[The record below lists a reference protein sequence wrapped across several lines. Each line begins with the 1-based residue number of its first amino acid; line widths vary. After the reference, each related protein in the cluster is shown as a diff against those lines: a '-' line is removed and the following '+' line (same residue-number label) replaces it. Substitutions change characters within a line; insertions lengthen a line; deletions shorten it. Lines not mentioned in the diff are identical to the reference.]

1 MSPAPHIFTAPS
13 EPFYK
18 CNPPMVLGESPI
30 YRASDSTLHWVD
42 CLITP
47 PELHILHLDPT
58 THQPLGPSKRIPLSD
73 SVSVLFFRQSH
84 PKSYICAYYQGIAF
98 LDEDTGK
105 LEVVKEIIP
114 TQERGLRRFNDGGV
128 DAKGRLWLAEI
139 DVRAA
144 AAVDAV
150 ASDEGKE
157 RVLEELGEPVGRLW
171 RYDPDGTLHLMD
183 RGVVCGNGVGWSPD
197 WKSSECLLLLLYFF
211 LFLFPRRLFF
221 FRGERKT
228 ERREK
233 ASSSQSPYLL
243 LRYPTDSGEKITPKN
258 NSVLQRLRRK
268 KSLRLQFP
276 SRIRYHLPQTS
287 LNRSKKLTRRRT
299 RWHGDRV
306 SSTSQQ
312 IPSPSP
318 FPQSQKTKT
327 SKIDKNQKNYPKAQT
342 EISG

>member
-1 MSPAPHIFTAPS
+1 
-13 EPFYK
+13 
-18 CNPPMVLGESPI
+18 MVLGESPI

-58 THQPLGPSKRIPLSD
+58 THQPLGPSKRLPLSD

-114 TQERGLRRFNDGGV
+114 AQERGLRRFNDGGV

-183 RGVVCGNGVGWSPD
+183 RGVICGNGVGWSPD
-197 WKSSECLLLLLYFF
+197 WKNSECFSSLCFYFF
-211 LFLFPRRLFF
+211 FF
-221 FRGERKT
+221 EESVFFCVRGER
-228 ERREK
+228 EREAK
-233 ASSSQSPYLL
+233 KPTHPDHHLASYKDN
-243 LRYPTDSGEKITPKN
+243 PTDSGEKKTHPKTTVYFN
-258 NSVLQRLRRK
+258 DSVGKKVFAYNFHLESGTISHKRLLIDQTNSPGEPDGMV
-268 KSLRLQFP
+268 
-276 SRIRYHLPQTS
+276 I
-287 LNRSKKLTRRRT
+287 
-299 RWHGDRV
+299 
-306 SSTSQQ
+306 
-312 IPSPSP
+312 
-318 FPQSQKTKT
+318 
-327 SKIDKNQKNYPKAQT
+327 
-342 EISG
+342 E

>member
-1 MSPAPHIFTAPS
+1 
-13 EPFYK
+13 
-18 CNPPMVLGESPI
+18 MVLGESPI

-114 TQERGLRRFNDGGV
+114 AQERGLRRFNDGGV

-183 RGVVCGNGVGWSPD
+183 RGVICGNGVGWSPD
-197 WKSSECLLLLLYFF
+197 WKSSECFFLLLYFQF
-211 LFLFPRRLFF
+211 YFF
-221 FRGERKT
+221 FPEGFSFFLE
-228 ERREK
+228 REK
-233 ASSSQSPYLL
+233 DRKAGKSLL
-243 LRYPTDSGEKITPKN
+243 IPTTLPPIKIT
-258 NSVLQRLRRK
+258 
-268 KSLRLQFP
+268 
-276 SRIRYHLPQTS
+276 
-287 LNRSKKLTRRRT
+287 
-299 RWHGDRV
+299 D
-306 SSTSQQ
+306 
-312 IPSPSP
+312 
-318 FPQSQKTKT
+318 
-327 SKIDKNQKNYPKAQT
+327 
-342 EISG
+342 

>member
-1 MSPAPHIFTAPS
+1 
-13 EPFYK
+13 
-18 CNPPMVLGESPI
+18 MVLGESPI

-114 TQERGLRRFNDGGV
+114 AQERGLRRFNDGGV

-144 AAVDAV
+144 AAVDAI
-150 ASDEGKE
+150 AGDEGKE

-183 RGVVCGNGVGWSPD
+183 RGVICGNGVGWSPD
-197 WKSSECLLLLLYFF
+197 WKSSECFFLLLYFQF
-211 LFLFPRRLFF
+211 YFF
-221 FRGERKT
+221 FPEGFSFFVWRERKT

-233 ASSSQSPYLL
+233 SPLAPITLPPTKIIQLTPVKKTPPKTTVYFNDSVGKKVFAYNFHLESGTISHKRLL
-243 LRYPTDSGEKITPKN
+243 IDRKNSPGGEPDGMVI
-258 NSVLQRLRRK
+258 
-268 KSLRLQFP
+268 
-276 SRIRYHLPQTS
+276 
-287 LNRSKKLTRRRT
+287 
-299 RWHGDRV
+299 
-306 SSTSQQ
+306 
-312 IPSPSP
+312 
-318 FPQSQKTKT
+318 
-327 SKIDKNQKNYPKAQT
+327 
-342 EISG
+342 E

>member
-1 MSPAPHIFTAPS
+1 
-13 EPFYK
+13 
-18 CNPPMVLGESPI
+18 MVLGESPI

-114 TQERGLRRFNDGGV
+114 AQERGLRRFNDGGV

-183 RGVVCGNGVGWSPD
+183 RGVICGNGIGWSPD
-197 WKSSECLLLLLYFF
+197 WKNSECFSSLCFYFF
-211 LFLFPRRLFF
+211 FF
-221 FRGERKT
+221 EESVFFCVRGER
-228 ERREK
+228 ERR
-233 ASSSQSPYLL
+233 
-243 LRYPTDSGEKITPKN
+243 
-258 NSVLQRLRRK
+258 
-268 KSLRLQFP
+268 KSLLIPITTLPPIKIGIQLTPVGKNPPKTTVYFNDSVGKKVFAYNFHLESGTISHKRLL
-276 SRIRYHLPQTS
+276 ID
-287 LNRSKKLTRRRT
+287 RRN
-299 RWHGDRV
+299 
-306 SSTSQQ
+306 
-312 IPSPSP
+312 SPGEP
-318 FPQSQKTKT
+318 DGMV
-327 SKIDKNQKNYPKAQT
+327 I
-342 EISG
+342 E

>member
-1 MSPAPHIFTAPS
+1 MSPTPHIFTAPS

-114 TQERGLRRFNDGGV
+114 AQERGVRRFNDGGV

-144 AAVDAV
+144 AAVDAI
-150 ASDEGKE
+150 AGDEGKE

-183 RGVVCGNGVGWSPD
+183 RGVICGNGVGWSPD
-197 WKSSECLLLLLYFF
+197 WKSSECFFFYSIFIFISFSQKAF
-211 LFLFPRRLFF
+211 LFF
-221 FRGERKT
+221 GER
-228 ERREK
+228 ERQK
-233 ASSSQSPYLL
+233 GGKKPTHTNYLASYKDNRLTGKKHQKQQCTS
-243 LRYPTDSGEKITPKN
+243 TTP
-258 NSVLQRLRRK
+258 SEK
-268 KSLRLQFP
+268 KSSP
-276 SRIRYHLPQTS
+276 TISISNPA
-287 LNRSKKLTRRRT
+287 
-299 RWHGDRV
+299 
-306 SSTSQQ
+306 
-312 IPSPSP
+312 PSP
-318 FPQSQKTKT
+318 T
-327 SKIDKNQKNYPKAQT
+327 SV
-342 EISG
+342 S

>member
-1 MSPAPHIFTAPS
+1 
-13 EPFYK
+13 
-18 CNPPMVLGESPI
+18 MVLGESPI

-58 THQPLGPSKRIPLSD
+58 THQPLGSSKRIPLSD

-114 TQERGLRRFNDGGV
+114 AQERGLRRFNDGGV

-197 WKSSECLLLLLYFF
+197 WKNSECFF
-211 LFLFPRRLFF
+211 IFIYVFISSSLKKASFF
-221 FRGERKT
+221 CEGRER
-228 ERREK
+228 ERR
-233 ASSSQSPYLL
+233 
-243 LRYPTDSGEKITPKN
+243 
-258 NSVLQRLRRK
+258 
-268 KSLRLQFP
+268 KSLLNPITTLPPIKIIQLTPVEKNPPKTTVYFNDSVGKKVFAYNFHLESGTISHKRLL
-276 SRIRYHLPQTS
+276 ID
-287 LNRSKKLTRRRT
+287 RRN
-299 RWHGDRV
+299 
-306 SSTSQQ
+306 
-312 IPSPSP
+312 SPGEP
-318 FPQSQKTKT
+318 DGMV
-327 SKIDKNQKNYPKAQT
+327 I
-342 EISG
+342 E

>member
-1 MSPAPHIFTAPS
+1 MSPTPQIFTAPS

-58 THQPLGPSKRIPLSD
+58 THQPLGPSKRISLSD

-114 TQERGLRRFNDGGV
+114 AEERGLRRFNDGGV

-157 RVLEELGEPVGRLW
+157 RVLEDLGEPVGRLW
-171 RYDPDGTLHLMD
+171 RYDLDGTLHLMD
-183 RGVVCGNGVGWSPD
+183 RGVICGNGVGWSPD
-197 WKSSECLLLLLYFF
+197 WKSMYFNDSVGKKVFAYNFHLESGTISHKRLL
-211 LFLFPRRLFF
+211 
-221 FRGERKT
+221 
-228 ERREK
+228 
-233 ASSSQSPYLL
+233 
-243 LRYPTDSGEKITPKN
+243 
-258 NSVLQRLRRK
+258 
-268 KSLRLQFP
+268 
-276 SRIRYHLPQTS
+276 
-287 LNRSKKLTRRRT
+287 
-299 RWHGDRV
+299 
-306 SSTSQQ
+306 
-312 IPSPSP
+312 
-318 FPQSQKTKT
+318 
-327 SKIDKNQKNYPKAQT
+327 IDKRNSPGGEPDGMVIDTNGNLWIAMYATWRIMAFTPQGEVFA
-342 EISG
+342 EIILPSYNITCPTWGGPNFETLYITSASHRGTSEPPQEGDLGGHVYSFTPGIARGGAKGEFAG

>member
-1 MSPAPHIFTAPS
+1 MSPTPHIFTAPS

-114 TQERGLRRFNDGGV
+114 AQERGLRRFNDGGV

-183 RGVVCGNGVGWSPD
+183 RGVICGNGVGWSPD
-197 WKSSECLLLLLYFF
+197 WKSSECFFLLLYFQF
-211 LFLFPRRLFF
+211 YFF
-221 FRGERKT
+221 FPEGFSFFVWRERKT

-233 ASSSQSPYLL
+233 SPLTPITLPPTKIIQLTPVKKTPPKTTVYFNDSVGKKVFAYNFHLESGTISHKRLL
-243 LRYPTDSGEKITPKN
+243 IDRKNSPGGEPDGMVI
-258 NSVLQRLRRK
+258 
-268 KSLRLQFP
+268 
-276 SRIRYHLPQTS
+276 
-287 LNRSKKLTRRRT
+287 
-299 RWHGDRV
+299 
-306 SSTSQQ
+306 
-312 IPSPSP
+312 
-318 FPQSQKTKT
+318 
-327 SKIDKNQKNYPKAQT
+327 
-342 EISG
+342 E

>member
-1 MSPAPHIFTAPS
+1 
-13 EPFYK
+13 
-18 CNPPMVLGESPI
+18 MVLGESPI

-105 LEVVKEIIP
+105 LEIVKEIIP
-114 TQERGLRRFNDGGV
+114 AQERGLRRFNDGGV

-183 RGVVCGNGVGWSPD
+183 RGVICGNGVGWSPD
-197 WKSSECLLLLLYFF
+197 WKNSECFSSLCFYFF
-211 LFLFPRRLFF
+211 FF
-221 FRGERKT
+221 EESVIFFCEGREREAKKPT
-228 ERREK
+228 SSNHHL
-233 ASSSQSPYLL
+233 ASYKDN
-243 LRYPTDSGEKITPKN
+243 PTDSGGKKPPKN

-276 SRIRYHLPQTS
+276 SRIRYHLPQAS
-287 LNRSKKLTRRRT
+287 LDRSKKLTRRT
-299 RWHGDRV
+299 RWHGNRV
-306 SSTSQQ
+306 SIPPLFQ
-312 IPSPSP
+312 IIRENR
-318 FPQSQKTKT
+318 T
-327 SKIDKNQKNYPKAQT
+327 
-342 EISG
+342 

>member
-1 MSPAPHIFTAPS
+1 
-13 EPFYK
+13 
-18 CNPPMVLGESPI
+18 MVLGESPI

-58 THQPLGPSKRIPLSD
+58 THQPVGPSKRIPLSD

-114 TQERGLRRFNDGGV
+114 AQERGLRRFNDGGV

-183 RGVVCGNGVGWSPD
+183 RGVICGNGVGWSPD
-197 WKSSECLLLLLYFF
+197 WKSSECFF
-211 LFLFPRRLFF
+211 FSFTLFSLLFLFPRKLFF
-221 FRGERKT
+221 FFFGER
-228 ERREK
+228 EK
-233 ASSSQSPYLL
+233 DRKAGKKPTHPNHPTSYKDN
-243 LRYPTDSGEKITPKN
+243 PTDSGEKNP
-258 NSVLQRLRRK
+258 
-268 KSLRLQFP
+268 P
-276 SRIRYHLPQTS
+276 
-287 LNRSKKLTRRRT
+287 
-299 RWHGDRV
+299 
-306 SSTSQQ
+306 
-312 IPSPSP
+312 
-318 FPQSQKTKT
+318 
-327 SKIDKNQKNYPKAQT
+327 
-342 EISG
+342 

>member
-1 MSPAPHIFTAPS
+1 
-13 EPFYK
+13 
-18 CNPPMVLGESPI
+18 MVLGESPI

-114 TQERGLRRFNDGGV
+114 AQERGLRRFNDGGV

-183 RGVVCGNGVGWSPD
+183 RGVICGNGVGWSPD
-197 WKSSECLLLLLYFF
+197 WKNSECF
-211 LFLFPRRLFF
+211 
-221 FRGERKT
+221 
-228 ERREK
+228 
-233 ASSSQSPYLL
+233 SSL
-243 LRYPTDSGEKITPKN
+243 
-258 NSVLQRLRRK
+258 
-268 KSLRLQFP
+268 
-276 SRIRYHLPQTS
+276 
-287 LNRSKKLTRRRT
+287 
-299 RWHGDRV
+299 
-306 SSTSQQ
+306 
-312 IPSPSP
+312 
-318 FPQSQKTKT
+318 
-327 SKIDKNQKNYPKAQT
+327 
-342 EISG
+342 

>member
-1 MSPAPHIFTAPS
+1 MSPTPHIFTAPS

-114 TQERGLRRFNDGGV
+114 AQERGLRRFNDGGV

-157 RVLEELGEPVGRLW
+157 RVLEDLGEPVGRLW

-183 RGVVCGNGVGWSPD
+183 RGVICGNGVGWSPD
-197 WKSSECLLLLLYFF
+197 WKSSECFFLLLYFQF
-211 LFLFPRRLFF
+211 YFF
-221 FRGERKT
+221 FPEGFSFFVWRERKT

-233 ASSSQSPYLL
+233 SPLTPITLPPTKIIQLTPVKKTPPKTTVYFNDSVGKKVFAYNFHLESGTISHKRLL
-243 LRYPTDSGEKITPKN
+243 IDRKNSPGGEPDGMVI
-258 NSVLQRLRRK
+258 
-268 KSLRLQFP
+268 
-276 SRIRYHLPQTS
+276 
-287 LNRSKKLTRRRT
+287 
-299 RWHGDRV
+299 
-306 SSTSQQ
+306 
-312 IPSPSP
+312 
-318 FPQSQKTKT
+318 
-327 SKIDKNQKNYPKAQT
+327 
-342 EISG
+342 E

>member
-1 MSPAPHIFTAPS
+1 
-13 EPFYK
+13 
-18 CNPPMVLGESPI
+18 MVLGESPI

-114 TQERGLRRFNDGGV
+114 AQERGLRRFNDGGV

-183 RGVVCGNGVGWSPD
+183 RGVICGNGVGWSPD
-197 WKSSECLLLLLYFF
+197 WKSSECFFLLLYFHFYCISFSRKAF
-211 LFLFPRRLFF
+211 LFF
-221 FRGERKT
+221 GER
-228 ERREK
+228 ERQKGEKNPLTPITLPPIKIIQLTLVKKPREK
-233 ASSSQSPYLL
+233 QQCTS
-243 LRYPTDSGEKITPKN
+243 TTP
-258 NSVLQRLRRK
+258 SEK
-268 KSLRLQFP
+268 KSSPTISISNPAP
-276 SRIRYHLPQTS
+276 S
-287 LNRSKKLTRRRT
+287 LTN
-299 RWHGDRV
+299 V
-306 SSTSQQ
+306 S
-312 IPSPSP
+312 
-318 FPQSQKTKT
+318 
-327 SKIDKNQKNYPKAQT
+327 
-342 EISG
+342 

>member
-1 MSPAPHIFTAPS
+1 
-13 EPFYK
+13 
-18 CNPPMVLGESPI
+18 MVLGESPI

-114 TQERGLRRFNDGGV
+114 AQERGLRRFNDGGV

-197 WKSSECLLLLLYFF
+197 WKSSECVFCYSIFIFISFSQKAF
-211 LFLFPRRLFF
+211 LFW
-221 FRGERKT
+221 
-228 ERREK
+228 REK
-233 ASSSQSPYLL
+233 DKKAGKSLL
-243 LRYPTDSGEKITPKN
+243 TPITTLPPIKIIQLTLVKKLPPKN

-276 SRIRYHLPQTS
+276 SRIRYHLSQAS
-287 LNRSKKLTRRRT
+287 L
-299 RWHGDRV
+299 DR
-306 SSTSQQ
+306 
-312 IPSPSP
+312 
-318 FPQSQKTKT
+318 
-327 SKIDKNQKNYPKAQT
+327 
-342 EISG
+342 

>member
-1 MSPAPHIFTAPS
+1 
-13 EPFYK
+13 
-18 CNPPMVLGESPI
+18 MVLGESPI
-30 YRASDSTLHWVD
+30 FRASDSTLHWVD

-114 TQERGLRRFNDGGV
+114 AQERGLRRFNDGGV

-183 RGVVCGNGVGWSPD
+183 RGVICGNGVGWSPD
-197 WKSSECLLLLLYFF
+197 WKSSEYFF
-211 LFLFPRRLFF
+211 FYSISIFSFLFPRRLFF
-221 FRGERKT
+221 FVER
-228 ERREK
+228 ERQKGGKK
-233 ASSSQSPYLL
+233 AYSPQSPPCLL
-243 LRYPTDSGEKITPKN
+243 
-258 NSVLQRLRRK
+258 
-268 KSLRLQFP
+268 
-276 SRIRYHLPQTS
+276 
-287 LNRSKKLTRRRT
+287 
-299 RWHGDRV
+299 
-306 SSTSQQ
+306 
-312 IPSPSP
+312 
-318 FPQSQKTKT
+318 
-327 SKIDKNQKNYPKAQT
+327 
-342 EISG
+342 

>member
-1 MSPAPHIFTAPS
+1 
-13 EPFYK
+13 
-18 CNPPMVLGESPI
+18 MVLGESPI

-114 TQERGLRRFNDGGV
+114 AQERGLRRFNDGGV

-183 RGVVCGNGVGWSPD
+183 RGVICGNGVGWSPD
-197 WKSSECLLLLLYFF
+197 WKSSECSLLLYFHF
-211 LFLFPRRLFF
+211 YFF
-221 FRGERKT
+221 FPEGIYFFGER
-228 ERREK
+228 ERQK
-233 ASSSQSPYLL
+233 GGKKPTHPNHLTSYKNN
-243 LRYPTDSGEKITPKN
+243 PTDSGK
-258 NSVLQRLRRK
+258 
-268 KSLRLQFP
+268 
-276 SRIRYHLPQTS
+276 
-287 LNRSKKLTRRRT
+287 
-299 RWHGDRV
+299 
-306 SSTSQQ
+306 
-312 IPSPSP
+312 
-318 FPQSQKTKT
+318 
-327 SKIDKNQKNYPKAQT
+327 KNQKQQCTSTTPSEKKSSPT
-342 EISG
+342 ISISNPVPSLTNVS

>member
-1 MSPAPHIFTAPS
+1 
-13 EPFYK
+13 
-18 CNPPMVLGESPI
+18 MVLGESPI
-30 YRASDSTLHWVD
+30 YRASDCTLHWVD

-114 TQERGLRRFNDGGV
+114 AQERGLRRFNDGGV

-183 RGVVCGNGVGWSPD
+183 RGVICGNGVGWSPD
-197 WKSSECLLLLLYFF
+197 WNSSECFFLSLYFHFYSFYPEGFSF
-211 LFLFPRRLFF
+211 LFVFF
-221 FRGERKT
+221 FGERERKT

-233 ASSSQSPYLL
+233 SLL
-243 LRYPTDSGEKITPKN
+243 TPITLPPIKIIQPTD
-258 NSVLQRLRRK
+258 
-268 KSLRLQFP
+268 
-276 SRIRYHLPQTS
+276 
-287 LNRSKKLTRRRT
+287 
-299 RWHGDRV
+299 W
-306 SSTSQQ
+306 
-312 IPSPSP
+312 
-318 FPQSQKTKT
+318 
-327 SKIDKNQKNYPKAQT
+327 
-342 EISG
+342 

>member
-1 MSPAPHIFTAPS
+1 
-13 EPFYK
+13 
-18 CNPPMVLGESPI
+18 MVLGESPI

-114 TQERGLRRFNDGGV
+114 AQERGLRRFNDGGV

-197 WKSSECLLLLLYFF
+197 WKNSECFSSLCFYFF
-211 LFLFPRRLFF
+211 FF
-221 FRGERKT
+221 QEIVFFVRGERKR
-228 ERREK
+228 ERR
-233 ASSSQSPYLL
+233 
-243 LRYPTDSGEKITPKN
+243 
-258 NSVLQRLRRK
+258 
-268 KSLRLQFP
+268 KSLLTPITTLPPIKIIQLTPVENNLPKTTVYFNDSVGKKVFAYNFHLESGTISHKRLLIDQ
-276 SRIRYHLPQTS
+276 R
-287 LNRSKKLTRRRT
+287 N
-299 RWHGDRV
+299 
-306 SSTSQQ
+306 
-312 IPSPSP
+312 SPGEP
-318 FPQSQKTKT
+318 DGMV
-327 SKIDKNQKNYPKAQT
+327 I
-342 EISG
+342 E

>member
-1 MSPAPHIFTAPS
+1 MSPTPHIFTAPS

-58 THQPLGPSKRIPLSD
+58 THQPVGPSKRIPLSD

-84 PKSYICAYYQGIAF
+84 PKSYICAYYQGIAY
-98 LDEDTGK
+98 LDENTGK

-114 TQERGLRRFNDGGV
+114 AQERGLRRFNDGGV

-183 RGVVCGNGVGWSPD
+183 RGVICGNGVGWSPD
-197 WKSSECLLLLLYFF
+197 WKSSECFLLLYFF
-211 LFLFPRRLFF
+211 LFPRRLF
-221 FRGERKT
+221 
-228 ERREK
+228 
-233 ASSSQSPYLL
+233 
-243 LRYPTDSGEKITPKN
+243 
-258 NSVLQRLRRK
+258 
-268 KSLRLQFP
+268 
-276 SRIRYHLPQTS
+276 
-287 LNRSKKLTRRRT
+287 
-299 RWHGDRV
+299 
-306 SSTSQQ
+306 
-312 IPSPSP
+312 
-318 FPQSQKTKT
+318 
-327 SKIDKNQKNYPKAQT
+327 
-342 EISG
+342 

>member
-1 MSPAPHIFTAPS
+1 
-13 EPFYK
+13 
-18 CNPPMVLGESPI
+18 MVLGESPI

-114 TQERGLRRFNDGGV
+114 AQERGLRRFNDGGV

-157 RVLEELGEPVGRLW
+157 RVLDDLGEPVGRLW

-183 RGVVCGNGVGWSPD
+183 RGVICGNGVGWSPD
-197 WKSSECLLLLLYFF
+197 WKSSEFSFF
-211 LFLFPRRLFF
+211 FYSIFIFVFLFPRRLFF
-221 FRGERKT
+221 LFF
-228 ERREK
+228 RREK
-233 ASSSQSPYLL
+233 DRVAGKKPTHPNHLASYKDNRLTGKKHQKQQCTSTTPSAKKSS
-243 LRYPTDSGEKITPKN
+243 PTISISNPVPSPKN
-258 NSVLQRLRRK
+258 
-268 KSLRLQFP
+268 
-276 SRIRYHLPQTS
+276 
-287 LNRSKKLTRRRT
+287 
-299 RWHGDRV
+299 V
-306 SSTSQQ
+306 S
-312 IPSPSP
+312 
-318 FPQSQKTKT
+318 
-327 SKIDKNQKNYPKAQT
+327 
-342 EISG
+342 

>member
-1 MSPAPHIFTAPS
+1 
-13 EPFYK
+13 
-18 CNPPMVLGESPI
+18 MVLGESPI

-42 CLITP
+42 CLVTP

-58 THQPLGPSKRIPLSD
+58 THQPVGPSKRIPLSD

-183 RGVVCGNGVGWSPD
+183 RGVICGNGVGWSPD
-197 WKSSECLLLLLYFF
+197 WQSSECFLSLFMFF
-211 LFLFPRRLFF
+211 ISSSLKKASFF
-221 FRGERKT
+221 VRGER
-228 ERREK
+228 ERR
-233 ASSSQSPYLL
+233 
-243 LRYPTDSGEKITPKN
+243 
-258 NSVLQRLRRK
+258 
-268 KSLRLQFP
+268 KSLLTP
-276 SRIRYHLPQTS
+276 ITLTPI
-287 LNRSKKLTRRRT
+287 KL
-299 RWHGDRV
+299 
-306 SSTSQQ
+306 S
-312 IPSPSP
+312 
-318 FPQSQKTKT
+318 
-327 SKIDKNQKNYPKAQT
+327 N
-342 EISG
+342 